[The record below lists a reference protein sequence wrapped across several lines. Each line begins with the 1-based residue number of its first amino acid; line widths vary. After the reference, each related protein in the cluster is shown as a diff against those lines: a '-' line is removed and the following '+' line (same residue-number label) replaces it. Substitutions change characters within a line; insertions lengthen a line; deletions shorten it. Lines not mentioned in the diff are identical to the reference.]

1 VPAGDD
7 EEEADVV
14 VAVVMVD
21 GVVVVVDVIEA
32 DEVPLSARDSR
43 SYGQPPTWGAL
54 RQSAVRPAERGC
66 LARVG
71 G

>member
-7 EEEADVV
+7 EKEADVV

-32 DEVPLSARDSR
+32 DEVPLS
-43 SYGQPPTWGAL
+43 
-54 RQSAVRPAERGC
+54 
-66 LARVG
+66 
-71 G
+71 